1 MPITTFAL
9 GSWQVY
15 RKSWKET
22 IIEALEKR
30 LVQPAIDLPMDVD
43 TVRTMVST
51 SVVSRA
57 RVRFPVRSSLLF
69 SSFLFFSLLFFLG
82 RWLCSR
88 YDCRDVLICVAACP
102 NNCVTICWLLMC
114 FGLFFSCVPLLM
126 MNALN
131 E

>member
-51 SVVSRA
+51 GVVSRA

-69 SSFLFFSLLFFLG
+69 SSFSSFLFSSF
-82 RWLCSR
+82 
-88 YDCRDVLICVAACP
+88 
-102 NNCVTICWLLMC
+102 
-114 FGLFFSCVPLLM
+114 
-126 MNALN
+126 
-131 E
+131 